1 MERGLHDRDR
11 VGLQDQVL
19 LENYHSEDAFID
31 NLKKRFQENL
41 IYVSLSSP
49 IDSICLILLVP
60 TGAILKSEVIDT
72 PRICAIRH
80 HKLFADR

>member
-19 LENYHSEDAFID
+19 LENYQSEDAFID

-41 IYVSLSSP
+41 IYVSWT
-49 IDSICLILLVP
+49 IRLIP
-60 TGAILKSEVIDT
+60 
-72 PRICAIRH
+72 
-80 HKLFADR
+80 HKNAAETN